1 MCRGKGR
8 ISRRPHKLCKRCGA
22 DSNGTVLLKA
32 LRELGVDTS
41 NVKVLASDVNTDDTY
56 DMTSTASYCA
66 VHGQDGNLIVACAD
80 FTILDSFTAEDVEA
94 LCNSS
99 KGVLDGI
106 VVLDGNFSA
115 SVFAK
120 IAHLVAARKL
130 QNRSN
135 SCLPLLF

>member
-1 MCRGKGR
+1 M
-8 ISRRPHKLCKRCGA
+8 GA

-99 KGVLDGI
+99 KGVWMELLSLMAI
-106 VVLDGNFSA
+106 LVL
-115 SVFAK
+115 
-120 IAHLVAARKL
+120 LCLRKL
-130 QNRSN
+130 RT
-135 SCLPLLF
+135 